1 MFVSLVCPCILFCV
15 ISVRPSIH
23 ANMGSCLFANFIFTW
38 LQNCYLIVLSYLSS
52 CLHTRC
58 WYMCVSWHR
67 TRSWLL
73 APCILLVMSWG
84 LLRSD
89 LFRNDIQLEVQSGSN
104 LWCVPGLTWLV
115 RAEISTALVMMLTK
129 LWGSWLLH
137 SVFSGYGLYPTLR
150 KIGVPTVVSQN
161 VNSWIRW
168 FWSGHHW
175 TTRSSNNCVLVFL
188 RICACS

>member
-1 MFVSLVCPCILFCV
+1 MAKEECPRKRIYFFSGKSSWEDNLPPIEICIFIIMFVSLVCPCILFCV

-89 LFRNDIQLEVQSGSN
+89 LFGSDIQFEVHSGSN
-104 LWCVPGLTWLV
+104 IWCVPGLTWLA
-115 RAEISTALVMMLTK
+115 RAEISTAW
-129 LWGSWLLH
+129 LW
-137 SVFSGYGLYPTLR
+137 
-150 KIGVPTVVSQN
+150 
-161 VNSWIRW
+161 
-168 FWSGHHW
+168 
-175 TTRSSNNCVLVFL
+175 C
-188 RICACS
+188 